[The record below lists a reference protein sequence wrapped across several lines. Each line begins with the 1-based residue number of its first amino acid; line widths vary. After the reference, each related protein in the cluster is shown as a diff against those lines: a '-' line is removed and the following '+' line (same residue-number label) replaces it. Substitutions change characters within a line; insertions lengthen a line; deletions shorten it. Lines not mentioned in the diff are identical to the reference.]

1 MTAYMSKRMKPRR
14 RREGR
19 TDYRKRVKLVKSGL
33 ERLVIRRTNR
43 RLIVQLVKSKLGGDE
58 TLLTVTS
65 DVLVHYSWKASFK
78 STPAA
83 YLTGLLLGKK
93 ALENGFKKAILDIGV
108 QRSVKGLRLYAVVKG
123 VLDAGMEVPV
133 SEEMLPDE
141 LRLVGKHI
149 TNYYLSTVQTPGVT
163 QFCGSDGEYLQNLAE
178 NVMLVKEKI
187 LKGGGNERMEA

>member
-1 MTAYMSKRMKPRR
+1 MTAYMLKRMKPRR

-19 TDYRKRVKLVKSGL
+19 TDYRKRLKLVKSGL
-33 ERLVIRRTNR
+33 ERLVVRRTNR

-65 DVLVHYSWKASFK
+65 DVLVHYGWRASFK

-108 QRSVKGLRLYAVVKG
+108 QRSVKGSRLYAVVKG
-123 VLDAGMEVPV
+123 VLDAGMEVPA

-141 LRLVGKHI
+141 ERLVGKHI
-149 TNYYLSTVQTPGVT
+149 TSYYLSTVQTPGVT
-163 QFCGSDGEYLQNLAE
+163 QFCESDGEYLRNLAS

-187 LKGGGNERMEA
+187 LRGGGNERMEA